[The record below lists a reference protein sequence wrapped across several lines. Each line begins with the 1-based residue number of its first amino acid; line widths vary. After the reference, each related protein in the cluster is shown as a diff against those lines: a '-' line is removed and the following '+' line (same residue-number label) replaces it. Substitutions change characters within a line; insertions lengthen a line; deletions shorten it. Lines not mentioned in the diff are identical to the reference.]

1 MSAIF
6 LSIFGFGKKTSR
18 RNRKITPKGRK
29 IGVRKLPGTRRYSNT
44 IIDLSTASN
53 LSAAKYRGQL
63 LVSPL
68 KQPMTLRGFIEN
80 VDVPDVAEYH
90 DPFELE
96 WENKNT
102 EEQVEFSRE
111 LLKIRNEIKEQIHTA
126 LMNSTEENR
135 ENVSEI
141 ENVDLP
147 DERGDEK
154 DELRDEIFGIRNEIK
169 NQIHTALR
177 TFSNECSKTS
187 LQKEKKEN

>member
-1 MSAIF
+1 
-6 LSIFGFGKKTSR
+6 
-18 RNRKITPKGRK
+18 
-29 IGVRKLPGTRRYSNT
+29 
-44 IIDLSTASN
+44 
-53 LSAAKYRGQL
+53 
-63 LVSPL
+63 
-68 KQPMTLRGFIEN
+68 MTLRGFIEN

-111 LLKIRNEIKEQIHTA
+111 LLKIRDEIKQQIHTA
-126 LMNSTEENR
+126 LMNSSEENR